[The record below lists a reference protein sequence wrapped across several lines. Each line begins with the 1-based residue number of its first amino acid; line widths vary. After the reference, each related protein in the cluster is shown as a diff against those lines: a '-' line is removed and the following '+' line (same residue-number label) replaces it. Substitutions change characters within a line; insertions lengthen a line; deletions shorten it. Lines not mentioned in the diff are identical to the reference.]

1 MSESAAG
8 ISVTDNEATSCF
20 EASDG
25 SAVIGFARYVRRG
38 GRTIFVHT
46 EVDAEHEGE
55 GVASTLVAAALDA
68 EREAERPVVPL
79 CPFVRS
85 FIERNTEYSDLVD
98 YTLLAHIDG
107 D

>member
-1 MSESAAG
+1 MTDSAPG
-8 ISVTDNEATSCF
+8 IKVEDNQADNRY

-25 SAVIGFARYVRRG
+25 GEVIGVARYVRRG

-46 EVDAEHEGE
+46 EVNEDREGA
-55 GVASTLVAAALDA
+55 GVASALVAAALDA
-68 EREAERPVVPL
+68 ERTAERPVVPL

-85 FIERNTEYSDLVD
+85 FIERHTEYADLVD
-98 YTLLAHIDG
+98 YPLLAAIDA

>member
-1 MSESAAG
+1 MSDSPTG
-8 ISVTDNEATSCF
+8 IKVEDNQADNRY

-25 SAVIGFARYVRRG
+25 GGVIAVARYVRRG

-46 EVDAEHEGE
+46 EVNEDREGA
-55 GVASTLVAAALDA
+55 GVASAMVAAALDA
-68 EREAERPVVPL
+68 ERAAERPVVPL

-85 FIERNTEYSDLVD
+85 FIERHTEYADLVD
-98 YTLLAHIDG
+98 YPLLAAIDG